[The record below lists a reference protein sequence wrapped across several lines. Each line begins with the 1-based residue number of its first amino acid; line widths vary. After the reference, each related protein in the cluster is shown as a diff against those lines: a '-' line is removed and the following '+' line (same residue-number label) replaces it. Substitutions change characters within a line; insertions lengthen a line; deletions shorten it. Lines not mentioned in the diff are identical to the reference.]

1 MKRKSSEPDFEELPL
16 FDLPLQDSERP
27 RRSAAPLPTPPSA
40 SAPALAVQPPSRERT
55 TAPTAAGPRPAAA
68 EEEMDRERGAPAAK
82 TRRGRE
88 NERELEAQDMAES
101 VPASQLKASI
111 GDRFFAGLAD
121 LLIHVATLGITALG
135 VLLIGH
141 HLTLKDL
148 APFVVF
154 GLLFSF
160 LYSVFSLAFWG
171 QTPGMAWAG
180 HLARSVTGEPLTFGQ
195 TVLRWM
201 GGLFTLVLVGLPL
214 LLVWAGGRSLSDRLS
229 DSKTMQL

>member
-1 MKRKSSEPDFEELPL
+1 MNKKSSEPDFEELPL
-16 FDLPLQDSERP
+16 FDFPLHEGERP
-27 RRSAAPLPTPPSA
+27 RRPGPPAPGRSAHSSANPTPSSSPLRVAPSAAHEKVAADLQDLAQLATA
-40 SAPALAVQPPSRERT
+40 SPEQVSS
-55 TAPTAAGPRPAAA
+55 
-68 EEEMDRERGAPAAK
+68 
-82 TRRGRE
+82 GRV
-88 NERELEAQDMAES
+88 S
-101 VPASQLKASI
+101 HKASI

-121 LLIHVATLGITALG
+121 LLLHIATLGITALA

-141 HLTLKDL
+141 PLTLKDIPPFL
-148 APFVVF
+148 AF

-180 HLARSVTGEPLTFGQ
+180 HLARSVTDEPLTFGQ

-201 GGLFTLVLVGLPL
+201 GGLLTLVLAGLPL

-229 DSKTMQL
+229 DSKTLQL

>member
-16 FDLPLQDSERP
+16 FDLPLHESERP
-27 RRSAAPLPTPPSA
+27 RRPAAPLPSPPSA
-40 SAPALAVQPPSRERT
+40 SAPAPVVQPPARERT
-55 TAPTAAGPRPAAA
+55 ATPAPAAPRFAAA
-68 EEEMDRERGAPAAK
+68 EEELDRERGAPATK

-88 NERELEAQDMAES
+88 NEREAEKQDL
-101 VPASQLKASI
+101 VDPLPAGLPRASI

>member
-16 FDLPLQDSERP
+16 FDLPLQETDRP
-27 RRSAAPLPTPPSA
+27 RRQASPAPAA
-40 SAPALAVQPPSRERT
+40 SAPVPVAQP
-55 TAPTAAGPRPAAA
+55 APRPAATR
-68 EEEMDRERGAPAAK
+68 DR
-82 TRRGRE
+82 
-88 NERELEAQDMAES
+88 ERELEATQPRRAPEPDRETEAQDLADAE
-101 VPASQLKASI
+101 PASLLKATI

-121 LLIHVATLGITALG
+121 LFIHIAILGITALA

-141 HLTLKDL
+141 NLTLKDL
-148 APFVVF
+148 APFAVF

-160 LYSVFSLAFWG
+160 LYCVFSLAFWG

-201 GGLFTLVLVGLPL
+201 GGLFTLLLAGLPL

-229 DSKTMQL
+229 DSKTLQL

>member
-27 RRSAAPLPTPPSA
+27 RRSAAPLPAPPSA
-40 SAPALAVQPPSRERT
+40 SAPAPAVQPPARERT
-55 TAPTAAGPRPAAA
+55 AAPPPAAPRFAAA
-68 EEEMDRERGAPAAK
+68 EEELDR
-82 TRRGRE
+82 RRGRE
-88 NERELEAQDMAES
+88 NEREAEKQDLTDPM
-101 VPASQLKASI
+101 PAGLPRASI

-121 LLIHVATLGITALG
+121 LLIHVATLGVTALG

-201 GGLFTLVLVGLPL
+201 GGLFTLVLIGLPL

>member
-27 RRSAAPLPTPPSA
+27 RRPAAPLPAPPSA
-40 SAPALAVQPPSRERT
+40 SAPAPAVQPPARERT
-55 TAPTAAGPRPAAA
+55 AAPPPAAPRFAAA
-68 EEEMDRERGAPAAK
+68 EEELDR
-82 TRRGRE
+82 RRGRE
-88 NERELEAQDMAES
+88 NEREAEKQDLTDPM
-101 VPASQLKASI
+101 PAGLPRASI

-121 LLIHVATLGITALG
+121 LLIHVATLGVTALG

-201 GGLFTLVLVGLPL
+201 GGLFTLVLIGLPL